1 LQLELN
7 PEQAVKLEA
16 SQLQAKRQFKR
27 RNPELDSELR
37 NNKLKIERNSS
48 RLEPLELVVNKP
60 HSNLNP
66 IKFKSNR
73 YQTKSSSLIL
83 MGRSL
88 K

>member
-48 RLEPLELVVNKP
+48 
-60 HSNLNP
+60 
-66 IKFKSNR
+66 
-73 YQTKSSSLIL
+73 
-83 MGRSL
+83 
-88 K
+88 